1 MQIRILLYWRNW
13 KSFLSSVYTIK
24 EAMCDERAL
33 TKQRVDGHL
42 KRRMC
47 VVLWPFKIPRQ
58 ECRRTFYSV
67 VYYQQ
72 AMTFFELSAAST
84 KGCTREGISLAL
96 KLANYCLVWA
106 LFFSYLYFIFIWA
119 AAKPSAHCQI
129 SKRFRWFVSTF
140 GVIKEF
146 EDSMTTSL
154 VIWELMFC

>member
-72 AMTFFELSAAST
+72 AMTFFSSFELNNN
-84 KGCTREGISLAL
+84 KRQGICLQFTR
-96 KLANYCLVWA
+96 
-106 LFFSYLYFIFIWA
+106 YFIFKLSWCSWVPMCRSNGFL
-119 AAKPSAHCQI
+119 AKRLTLFSQHEAPSGAMPDIMVWYYAKNQL
-129 SKRFRWFVSTF
+129 TY
-140 GVIKEF
+140 
-146 EDSMTTSL
+146 
-154 VIWELMFC
+154 

>member
-1 MQIRILLYWRNW
+1 MKVLPPVSHTLVQKTKCQNWRP
-13 KSFLSSVYTIK
+13 FLNLVYIIQV
-24 EAMCDERAL
+24 AMCDERAL

-72 AMTFFELSAAST
+72 AMTFFQAQQRSINKRLHC
-84 KGCTREGISLAL
+84 CTGKEGISLAL
-96 KLANYCLVWA
+96 NLANYCLVWA

-119 AAKPSAHCQI
+119 AVEPSAHCQI
-129 SKRFRWFVSTF
+129 SQS
-140 GVIKEF
+140 
-146 EDSMTTSL
+146 
-154 VIWELMFC
+154 

>member
-1 MQIRILLYWRNW
+1 MNL
-13 KSFLSSVYTIK
+13 VYIIQV
-24 EAMCDERAL
+24 AMCDERAL

-72 AMTFFELSAAST
+72 AMTFFELNAAST

-96 KLANYCLVWA
+96 KLANYCLV
-106 LFFSYLYFIFIWA
+106 
-119 AAKPSAHCQI
+119 
-129 SKRFRWFVSTF
+129 
-140 GVIKEF
+140 
-146 EDSMTTSL
+146 
-154 VIWELMFC
+154 